1 LADDLRI
8 PITAD
13 ADIVLARQKGRE
25 LAERIGF
32 SRTDLT
38 FIATAISEVARNI
51 TSYAGR
57 GEILFRIVDGD
68 GRRGIVMEARDE
80 GPGIGDL
87 QLALEDGYSTAEGMG
102 LGLPGARRLM
112 DEFEV
117 RSETGMGTTVI
128 MCKWAPDRG

>member
-1 LADDLRI
+1 VADELVI
-8 PITAD
+8 PITTD
-13 ADIVLARQKGRE
+13 TDIVVARQKGRE

-51 TSYAGR
+51 TSYAGQ
-57 GEILFRIVDGD
+57 GEILLRVVDGD
-68 GRRGIVMEARDE
+68 GRVGIHMEARDD

-87 QLALEDGYSTAEGMG
+87 QRALEDGYSTAEGMG

-117 RSETGMGTTVI
+117 RSEAGTGTTVI
-128 MCKWAPDRG
+128 MRKWGPDRG

>member
-1 LADDLRI
+1 MADELVI
-8 PITAD
+8 PITTD
-13 ADIVLARQKGRE
+13 SDIVVARQKGRE

-51 TSYAGR
+51 TSYAER
-57 GEILFRIVDGD
+57 GEILFRIVDGG
-68 GRRGIVMEARDE
+68 GRVGIHMEARDE

-87 QLALEDGYSTAEGMG
+87 QRALEDGYSTGEGMG

-117 RSETGMGTTVI
+117 RSEAGIGTTVI
-128 MCKWAPDRG
+128 MRKWGPDRG

>member
-1 LADDLRI
+1 LADDLCI

-57 GEILFRIVDGD
+57 GEILFRIVDGH

-87 QLALEDGYSTAEGMG
+87 QRALEDGYSTAEGMG

-117 RSETGMGTTVI
+117 HSETGIGTRVI

>member
-1 LADDLRI
+1 MADELVI
-8 PITAD
+8 PITTD
-13 ADIVLARQKGRE
+13 SDIVVARQKGRE

-32 SRTDLT
+32 TRTDLT
-38 FIATAISEVARNI
+38 FIATAISEVTRNI

-57 GEILFRIVDGD
+57 GEIVFRIVDGD
-68 GRRGIVMEARDE
+68 GRTGIHMEARDE

-87 QLALEDGYSTAEGMG
+87 QRALEDGYSTAEGMG

-117 RSETGMGTTVI
+117 RSEAGMGTTVI

>member
-1 LADDLRI
+1 MGDELVI
-8 PITAD
+8 PITTD
-13 ADIVLARQKGRE
+13 SDIVVARQKGRE

-51 TSYAGR
+51 TSYAGQ
-57 GEILFRIVDGD
+57 GEILFRIVNGG
-68 GRRGIVMEARDE
+68 GRVGIHMEARDE

-87 QLALEDGYSTAEGMG
+87 PRALEDGYSTAEGMG

-117 RSETGMGTTVI
+117 RSGRGIGTTVI
-128 MCKWAPDRG
+128 MCKWGPHRG

>member
-1 LADDLRI
+1 MADELVI
-8 PITAD
+8 PITTD
-13 ADIVLARQKGRE
+13 SDIVVARQKGRE

-51 TSYAGR
+51 TSYADR

-68 GRRGIVMEARDE
+68 GRVGIHMEARDE

-87 QLALEDGYSTAEGMG
+87 QRALEDGYSTAEGMG

-112 DEFEV
+112 DDFEV
-117 RSETGMGTTVI
+117 RSEAGIGTTVI
-128 MCKWAPDRG
+128 MRKWRPDRG

>member
-1 LADDLRI
+1 VADDVVI
-8 PITAD
+8 PIAAD
-13 ADIVLARQKGRE
+13 TDIVLARQKGRE
-25 LAERIGF
+25 LAERLGF
-32 SRTDLT
+32 TRTDLT

-51 TSYAGR
+51 TSYAGQ
-57 GEILFRIVDGD
+57 GEILFRIVNGD
-68 GRRGIVMEARDE
+68 GRRGIIMEARDD

-87 QLALEDGYSTAEGMG
+87 ERALEDGYSTADGMG

-117 RSETGMGTTVI
+117 RSEAGTGTTVT

>member
-1 LADDLRI
+1 VPDDVVI
-8 PITAD
+8 PIAAD
-13 ADIVLARQKGRE
+13 TDIVLARQKGRE
-25 LAERIGF
+25 LAERLGF
-32 SRTDLT
+32 TRTDLT

-57 GEILFRIVDGD
+57 GEILFRIVNGD
-68 GRRGIVMEARDE
+68 GRRGIIMEARDE

-87 QLALEDGYSTAEGMG
+87 ERALEDGYSTAEGMG

-117 RSETGMGTTVI
+117 RSEAGMGTTVI

>member
-1 LADDLRI
+1 VADDLVI
-8 PITAD
+8 PITTD
-13 ADIVLARQKGRE
+13 SDIVVARQKGRE

-57 GEILFRIVDGD
+57 GEMLFRVVNGD
-68 GRRGIVMEARDE
+68 GRQGIVMEARDE

-117 RSETGMGTTVI
+117 RSEAGMGTTVI
-128 MCKWAPDRG
+128 MIKWAPDRG

>member
-1 LADDLRI
+1 VADDVVI
-8 PITAD
+8 PIAAD
-13 ADIVLARQKGRE
+13 TDIVLARQKGRE
-25 LAERIGF
+25 LAERLGF
-32 SRTDLT
+32 TRTDLT

-57 GEILFRIVDGD
+57 GEILFRIVNGD
-68 GRRGIVMEARDE
+68 GRRGIIMEARDD

-87 QLALEDGYSTAEGMG
+87 ERALEDGYSTADGMG

-117 RSETGMGTTVI
+117 RSEAGTGTTVT

>member
-1 LADDLRI
+1 VADDLVI
-8 PITAD
+8 PIKAD
-13 ADIVLARQKGRE
+13 NDIVLARQKGRE
-25 LAERIGF
+25 LAERLGF

-68 GRRGIVMEARDE
+68 GRQGIVMEARDE
-80 GPGIGDL
+80 GPGIRDL
-87 QLALEDGYSTAEGMG
+87 QRALEDGYSTAEGMG

-117 RSETGMGTTVI
+117 RSEAGMGTTVI

>member
-1 LADDLRI
+1 VPDDVVI
-8 PITAD
+8 PIAAD
-13 ADIVLARQKGRE
+13 TDIVLARQKGRE
-25 LAERIGF
+25 LAERLGF
-32 SRTDLT
+32 TRTDLT

-57 GEILFRIVDGD
+57 GEMLFRIVNGD
-68 GRRGIVMEARDE
+68 GRRGIIMEARDD

-87 QLALEDGYSTAEGMG
+87 ERALEDGYSTAEGMG

-117 RSETGMGTTVI
+117 RSEAGMGTTVI

>member
-1 LADDLRI
+1 MADELVI
-8 PITAD
+8 PITTD
-13 ADIVLARQKGRE
+13 TDIVVARQKGRE

-38 FIATAISEVARNI
+38 FITTAISEVARNI
-51 TSYAGR
+51 TSYADR

-68 GRRGIVMEARDE
+68 GRVGIHMEARDE

-87 QLALEDGYSTAEGMG
+87 QRALEDGYSTAEGMG

-112 DEFEV
+112 DDFEV
-117 RSETGMGTTVI
+117 RSEAGIGTTVI
-128 MCKWAPDRG
+128 MRKWRPDRG

>member
-1 LADDLRI
+1 VADELVI
-8 PITAD
+8 PITTD
-13 ADIVLARQKGRE
+13 TDIVVARQKGRE
-25 LAERIGF
+25 LAERVGF

-57 GEILFRIVDGD
+57 GEIVFRIVDGD
-68 GRRGIVMEARDE
+68 GRVGMHMEARDE

-87 QLALEDGYSTAEGMG
+87 QRALEDGYSTAEGMG

-117 RSETGMGTTVI
+117 RSAAGSGTTVI
-128 MCKWAPDRG
+128 MCKWRPDRG

>member
-1 LADDLRI
+1 VEDELVI
-8 PITAD
+8 KITTD
-13 ADIVLARQKGRE
+13 TDIVVARQKGRE
-25 LAERIGF
+25 LAEQIGF

-38 FIATAISEVARNI
+38 FIATAISEVTRNI

-57 GEILFRIVDGD
+57 GEIIFRIVDGD
-68 GRRGIVMEARDE
+68 GRMGIVMEARDE

-87 QLALEDGYSTAEGMG
+87 DRALEDGYSTAEGMG

-117 RSETGMGTTVI
+117 RSEDGAGTTVI
-128 MCKWAPDRG
+128 MCKWARERG

>member
-1 LADDLRI
+1 VEDELVIA
-8 PITAD
+8 ITTD
-13 ADIVLARQKGRE
+13 TDIVVARQKGRE
-25 LAERIGF
+25 LAEQIGF

-38 FIATAISEVARNI
+38 FIATAISEVTRNI

-57 GEILFRIVDGD
+57 GEIIFRIVDGG
-68 GRRGIVMEARDE
+68 GRMGIVMEARDE

-87 QLALEDGYSTAEGMG
+87 DGALKDGYSTGEGMG

-117 RSETGMGTTVI
+117 RSDAEAGTTVI
-128 MCKWAPDRG
+128 MCKWAPERG